1 MVLGFCVLGSGGV
14 GWLLGPFVG
23 NAVFGWRYRG
33 LRGEIERVSL
43 LVFLACWG
51 MGNSVVVIF
60 LWRRDLPFFFFLFF
74 LLWERRAFLARKI
87 FESSANILAITE
99 RKGSVCT
106 DQET

>member
-43 LVFLACWG
+43 MGFFVWLFWG
-51 MGNSVVVIF
+51 MGVSVVVIF
-60 LWRRDLPFFFFLFF
+60 LWRRDLPFFFSFFSFCGKGVLFLQGRF
-74 LLWERRAFLARKI
+74 LNQVLIYWL
-87 FESSANILAITE
+87 
-99 RKGSVCT
+99 
-106 DQET
+106 

>member
-43 LVFLACWG
+43 MVLFLA
-51 MGNSVVVIF
+51 
-60 LWRRDLPFFFFLFF
+60 
-74 LLWERRAFLARKI
+74 LLGDGEF
-87 FESSANILAITE
+87 
-99 RKGSVCT
+99 CCC
-106 DQET
+106 